1 MQRLTAPRP
10 RLSARAAALAFALLA
25 GSTVPAHAGPFEGA
39 RYDFGRGLQLPALN
53 LTFAGYAA
61 LRAQNLQQADARLDL
76 RDFSVFTI
84 WQPSPRWQFFSEIEA
99 EHLVIVDDRG
109 VTGSDTEVDVERMY
123 LDYMASADLTLRVG
137 RYLTPFGRWNQIH
150 AEPLV
155 WTVTRPLV
163 TQLAIPDH
171 GSGAAL
177 LGTLALGANSLDYIV
192 YADDSADFDP
202 VNGEADFEDVVAPG
216 LSNDFRHAGG
226 GQLRYHFFDDR
237 AELAASVATFDM
249 TRHPGRQVAIGVD
262 GLLRWRRL
270 ELSGEFAFRDNGD
283 RIEDDD
289 AGGFAQAVVR
299 LAGQVYA
306 IGRAEHY
313 HSGILDRDAFRA
325 TLGLS
330 WRPLPPL
337 NLKLEYSAG
346 DEPMLVP
353 DGVQMSFSTLF

>member
-1 MQRLTAPRP
+1 MRRYFRSWAAACGLA
-10 RLSARAAALAFALLA
+10 LSALCL
-25 GSTVPAHAGPFEGA
+25 PASHAGPLTGL
-39 RYDFGRGLQLPALN
+39 RYEHGRGLQLPALD
-53 LTFAGYAA
+53 LTFAGYGA
-61 LRAQNLQQADARLDL
+61 LRAQNPQQADARLDL

-84 WQPSPRWQFFSEIEA
+84 WQPSPRWQLFSEIEA
-99 EHLVIVDDRG
+99 EHLFIVDDRG
-109 VTGSDTEVDVERMY
+109 VTASDIEVDVERLY
-123 LDYMASADLTLRVG
+123 VDFIASGNLTLRAG

-171 GSGAAL
+171 GSGAAV
-177 LGTLALGANSLDYIV
+177 LGSVPLGANSLDYTIYV
-192 YADDSADFDP
+192 DDGADLDP

-237 AELAASVATFDM
+237 AELATSVATFDM
-249 TRHPGRQVAIGVD
+249 AHVDGQMVAVGVD

-270 ELSGEFAFRDNGD
+270 ELSGEFAYRANGGAAD
-283 RIEDDD
+283 DDD

-299 LAGQVYA
+299 LVGQVYG

-313 HSGILDRDAFRA
+313 HSGLLDRDAFRA

-330 WRPLPPL
+330 WRPRPPL

-346 DEPMLVP
+346 DDPLLVP